1 MELFDLLRPEAVKVV
16 FSVSSKKRLIQSIGE
31 LASVAYGLELKEV
44 TNVLIEREN
53 LGPTG
58 VGSGVALPHAR
69 LDALDRVVGAFVLL
83 EQPIDFGSFD
93 NQPVDLIFSLFAPK
107 NAGVEHL
114 KSLALVSR
122 TLRKKNFCAKLRS
135 NRDSSTLYTILTAD
149 QNEAVA

>member
-135 NRDSSTLYTILTAD
+135 NRDSPTLYTILTAD